1 MCQMCSHKAYTYN
14 DITLVP
20 RKISHIDSRRSEE
33 INLESQISPNIKLK
47 TPILSIYMDD
57 VTESKMAIK
66 MAQMGGLGIIHRLMS
81 IEEQAHEVGLV
92 KRAESLVIPRP
103 YTIDANASLERIEDE
118 FKRLGVGALLII
130 DGKEKLLG
138 LVSEHD
144 VQLQK
149 QKGHNNLLA
158 YAIMTPLEKLITGDS
173 NITKEQAIDLMLKNR
188 VKKIPLVDKDNKL
201 KGLISKKSILRLN
214 NDLAVRD
221 SMGHLLCAASIGLSS
236 DMMERAGE
244 LVDAGTNLIVLAIAN
259 AYLEKCL
266 KAVRDIK
273 NNFPNIDLMAGNV
286 TEYHGAKSLFEAGA
300 DTALVGIGQG
310 TVCETRIQTG
320 IGVPSFTAI
329 RDAQR
334 AAREDGKFII
344 QDGGI
349 RKPHQFV
356 KALFGGASAVTV
368 GSLLAGTDE
377 SPGEVIDVNG
387 RRVKFYRGLASDD
400 AKQKAAKVNNKFL
413 DNDLDN
419 LYNDIYMHVAAE
431 GVETGF
437 VPYVGGANE
446 VIKKLIGGRRSSQTY
461 LGCENIKELQ
471 DVCDENPFGPHG
483 CLCAKNHYAI
493 ITSDG
498 TREASPHGL
507 ESFTT

>member
-14 DITLVP
+14 DIALIP
-20 RKISHIDSRRSEE
+20 RKTSFLDSRRSEE
-33 INLESQISPNIKLK
+33 INLESQISPTITLK
-47 TPILSIYMDD
+47 TPILSVYMDD
-57 VTESKMAIK
+57 VTESKMAIR
-66 MAQMGGLGIIHRLMS
+66 MAQLGGLGIIHRLMS
-81 IEEQAHEVGLV
+81 IEEQVHEVELV
-92 KRAESLVIPRP
+92 KRAESLVIPKP
-103 YTIDANASLERIEDE
+103 YTIDTNANLEEIEDE

-130 DGKEKLLG
+130 DKDEKLLG

-149 QKGHNNLLA
+149 QKGHNNLTA
-158 YAIMTPLEKLITGDS
+158 YDIMTPSARLITGNSD
-173 NITKEQAIDLMLKNR
+173 ITKEQTIDLMLNNR

-201 KGLISKKSILRLN
+201 TGLISKKSILRLN
-214 NDLAVRD
+214 NELAVRD
-221 SMGHLLCAASIGLSS
+221 PQGHLLCAASIGLSN
-236 DMMERAGE
+236 DMMERTGN

-273 NNFPNIDLMAGNV
+273 NNFPDIDLAAGNT
-286 TEYHGAKSLFEAGA
+286 TEYYGTRRLFEAGA
-300 DTALVGIGQG
+300 DTVLVGIGQG

-320 IGVPSFTAI
+320 VGVPSFTAI

-334 AAREDGKFII
+334 AAREEEKFII

-356 KALFGGASAVTV
+356 KALLGGASAVTI

-387 RRVKFYRGLASDD
+387 KRVKLYRGLASDD
-400 AKQKAAKVNNKFL
+400 ARQKAAKINKSFS
-413 DNDLDN
+413 DSDPDD
-419 LYNDIYMHVAAE
+419 LYNNVYMHYAAE

-437 VPYVGGANE
+437 VPYVGSAKE
-446 VIKKLIGGRRSSQTY
+446 VIKKIIGGRRSSQTY
-461 LGCENIKELQ
+461 LGCKNIEELQ
-471 DVCDENPFGPHG
+471 NVCDENPFGPHG
-483 CLCAKNHYAI
+483 CPCDKNHYAI
-493 ITSDG
+493 VTPDG
-498 TREASPHGL
+498 TREANPHGL
-507 ESFTT
+507 ASFTT